1 MEPCMVDT
9 FLRESARRR
18 HGTRQRAPCCGA
30 WAADRRRRRAQ
41 VPVLAKA
48 DSMTTNELR
57 DFRAH
62 VRAQLEHVRA
72 LYRFY
77 PQQLHQ

>member
-1 MEPCMVDT
+1 MVDT
-9 FLRESARRR
+9 SLREPAPRRR
-18 HGTRQRAPCCGA
+18 RTGQSAPCRGA
-30 WAADRRRRRAQ
+30 WAADGRRRRAQ

-62 VRAQLEHVRA
+62 VRAQLEHVRT
-72 LYRFY
+72 L
-77 PQQLHQ
+77 P

>member
-1 MEPCMVDT
+1 
-9 FLRESARRR
+9 
-18 HGTRQRAPCCGA
+18 
-30 WAADRRRRRAQ
+30 

-62 VRAQLEHVRA
+62 VRAQLEHVRT
-72 LYRFY
+72 L
-77 PQQLHQ
+77 P